1 VSAEASLRSP
11 YLRKLRKGLRLL
23 LNRKYRHGL
32 YRGAAAAI
40 EHLGA
45 LGALDVGTVVDVG
58 ANVGQFSLLAWQL
71 FPQAKIHAFEPQ
83 QGPAEVF
90 LRLFPPSSPAKLYR
104 AAIGKHSGE
113 IEMHIS
119 RRHDS
124 SSLLPI
130 TRAMTTVFPG
140 TEEIGRERVSV
151 APLAS
156 FLSAEEIVAPALLK
170 IDVQGTELDVLH
182 GCSELLD
189 RFRYVYVELSFV
201 VLYVGQ
207 ALCNEVIAYLAGR
220 GFRLRGVHN
229 LREDRQ
235 GQAIQA
241 DFLFVRDAAPAP
253 S

>member
-1 VSAEASLRSP
+1 
-11 YLRKLRKGLRLL
+11 LRLL
-23 LNRKYRHGL
+23 GRRKYRHGL
-32 YRGAAAAI
+32 YRGVAAAI
-40 EHLGA
+40 EHCGA
-45 LGALDVGTVVDVG
+45 LRTLELRTVVDVG
-58 ANVGQFSLLAWQL
+58 ANVGQFSLLAWEL
-71 FPQAKIHAFEPQ
+71 FPGAKIHAFEPQ

-90 LRLFPPSSPAKLYR
+90 LKLFPPSSAAKLHR
-104 AAIGKHSGE
+104 AAIGTRAGE
-113 IEMHIS
+113 SEMHTS

-130 TRAMTTVFPG
+130 SQAMTTVFPG
-140 TEEIGRERVSV
+140 TEEIGRERVAV
-151 APLAS
+151 APLAA
-156 FLSAEEIVAPALLK
+156 FLAPEDIAAPALLK
-170 IDVQGTELDVLH
+170 IDVQGAELDVLR
-182 GCSELLD
+182 GCGELLE

-207 ALCNEVIAYLAGR
+207 ALADEVIAYLAGR

-241 DFLFVRDAAPAP
+241 DFFFVRDAAPAP

>member
-1 VSAEASLRSP
+1 M
-11 YLRKLRKGLRLL
+11 RLL
-23 LNRKYRHGL
+23 GQRKYRHGL
-32 YRGAAAAI
+32 YRGVAATI
-40 EHLGA
+40 EHSGA
-45 LGALDVGTVVDVG
+45 LRSLELRTVVDVG
-58 ANVGQFSLLAWQL
+58 ANLGQFSLLAWQL
-71 FPQAKIHAFEPQ
+71 FPGAKIHAFEPQ
-83 QGPAEVF
+83 RGPAEVF
-90 LRLFPPSSPAKLYR
+90 LKLFPPSSPARLYR
-104 AAIGKHSGE
+104 AAIGTRSGE

-130 TRAMTTVFPG
+130 SQAMTTVFPG
-140 TEEIGRERVSV
+140 TEEVGRERVSV

-156 FLSAEEIVAPALLK
+156 FLSAEDIAAPALLK
-170 IDVQGTELDVLH
+170 IDVQGAELDVLQ
-182 GCSELLD
+182 GCGELLE

-207 ALCNEVIAYLAGR
+207 ALCGEVIAYLAGR

-229 LREDRQ
+229 LSEDRQ

-241 DFLFVRDAAPAP
+241 DFLFVRDGAPAP